1 MTLRDA
7 ALTATT
13 FAAGLVPS
21 ALGAAVSLAYE
32 PGLTWSQRFV
42 QLSVGVCVS
51 YFVGGA
57 VHGLTDWSAFVLQA
71 IQFVTGMIAYRA
83 TPRVT
88 QALVE
93 RLVALPGA
101 LLDRVLPRGDRP

>member
-7 ALTATT
+7 AVAAATV
-13 FAAGLVPS
+13 AAGLVPS

-57 VHGLTDWSAFVLQA
+57 VHGLTAWSACVL
-71 IQFVTGMIAYRA
+71 V
-83 TPRVT
+83 
-88 QALVE
+88 
-93 RLVALPGA
+93 
-101 LLDRVLPRGDRP
+101 